1 MSAEQDKRCFEAAY
15 GGIDAQFC
23 ISSPSLLDGATVIH

>member
-23 ISSPSLLDGATVIH
+23 TSSPKLA